1 MNLWFERLERFD
13 MNLSEIRK
21 KAQQEKMAE
30 TGAVLPLAVNGA
42 MEEPPR
48 VEMAVEDVPES
59 PGNAGTNERPPAG
72 LVQQDAPVAADFD
85 PISVIMAGRAAA
97 RGYVD
102 KGQGEESR
110 GDADSTEFNEFL
122 CFRVAAERYAVDI
135 MEIREIIKPRD
146 VTEVPRMPQFISGVL
161 SLRGIIIPLFDMRK
175 RLGHAVGDST
185 GKERVIVVKMGEE
198 LSGVLVDEV
207 MRVARLD
214 AAAIE
219 PPPAVLEGIDRDFVG
234 GIGRIDG
241 EMLILL
247 NLGKILDMTLH

>member
-1 MNLWFERLERFD
+1 
-13 MNLSEIRK
+13 
-21 KAQQEKMAE
+21 
-30 TGAVLPLAVNGA
+30 
-42 MEEPPR
+42 
-48 VEMAVEDVPES
+48 
-59 PGNAGTNERPPAG
+59 
-72 LVQQDAPVAADFD
+72 
-85 PISVIMAGRAAA
+85 
-97 RGYVD
+97 
-102 KGQGEESR
+102 
-110 GDADSTEFNEFL
+110 
-122 CFRVAAERYAVDI
+122 
-135 MEIREIIKPRD
+135 
-146 VTEVPRMPQFISGVL
+146 MPQFISGVL

-175 RLGHAVGDST
+175 RLGHAVGDVT